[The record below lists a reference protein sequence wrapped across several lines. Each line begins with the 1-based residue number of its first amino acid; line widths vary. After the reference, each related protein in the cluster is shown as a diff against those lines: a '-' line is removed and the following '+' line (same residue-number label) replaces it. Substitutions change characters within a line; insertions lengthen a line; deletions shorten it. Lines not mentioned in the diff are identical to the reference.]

1 MHIVDDIERPLKI
14 NCDNKV
20 AELYSKNNRNS
31 SKSKHID
38 LKFMVV
44 KERILSFQVSI
55 EHISANFMI
64 VDPLTKCVPP
74 KMFHEHVARMGVVY
88 LGDMLL

>member
-1 MHIVDDIERPLKI
+1 
-14 NCDNKV
+14 
-20 AELYSKNNRNS
+20 
-31 SKSKHID
+31 
-38 LKFMVV
+38 MVV